1 MEKNGANDGPC
12 PCSRDIWKY
21 LPPELRPKPA
31 PRNEPEG
38 FRKVICPGCH
48 KLFLTN
54 RETDYCFDCEQSQQE
69 GQG

>member
-31 PRNEPEG
+31 STLRGLRE
-38 FRKVICPGCH
+38 VTCPGCG
-48 KLFLTN
+48 KTFFTN
-54 RETDYCFDCEQSQQE
+54 RETDYCFDCEKQLSRA
-69 GQG
+69 